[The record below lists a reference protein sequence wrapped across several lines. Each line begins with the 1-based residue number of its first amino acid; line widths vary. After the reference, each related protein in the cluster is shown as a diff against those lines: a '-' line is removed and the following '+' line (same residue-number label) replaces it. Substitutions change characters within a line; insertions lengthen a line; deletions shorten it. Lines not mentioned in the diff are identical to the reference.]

1 MASPRL
7 IVCLIQNGDEC
18 QTGETQSPK
27 TKKQQKPVAESNAV
41 AQIDDDGVDDRWR
54 AQPVETQTHHRW
66 EHTAAKK
73 KRSEESDTHK
83 NPRGVQFS
91 QAKSMWP
98 L

>member
-54 AQPVETQTHHRW
+54 AQPVETQTHHR
-66 EHTAAKK
+66 
-73 KRSEESDTHK
+73 
-83 NPRGVQFS
+83 
-91 QAKSMWP
+91 
-98 L
+98 